1 MALITANDVFPYLV
15 GGIAEASKTH
25 FRYPYPPLFQQALNK
40 FSVLQLLHGKT
51 LSPELKD
58 LLTLFEE
65 PIDTWWP
72 GALPQEVERQMGK
85 VFTLMY
91 DGQPDGWVW
100 RYLRERGAKLLA
112 PESLQYFQ
120 ADIDQSAIIEVMN
133 FCRAVNPP
141 RTDIY
146 IAVRRFLIEHPWTTL
161 SDLQQSLGS
170 FPQIPMQLLNS
181 FYETPDVFRRYALR
195 NGSYW
200 LCPHCD
206 GILSWE
212 EQEPLPQCARHSV
225 CGRLFPG
232 YQGMQ
237 PCAERI
243 DLLRLKWGIHRR
255 VCIPGIPELKLFR
268 WLETKKTLR
277 CGLDDVLLW
286 PGVDQY
292 DLQLLFAG
300 GEVWAV
306 DVKDYE
312 NPSELFHKIHQ
323 DTLPKLGTLD
333 WKRGLYVVPQYRIAW
348 NKRYIQ
354 QVHQAA
360 NRQKG
365 KPLLPAGIEIVS
377 EERFRE
383 RVLEQIQKCS
393 SFTTP

>member
-1 MALITANDVFPYLV
+1 MALVTADDVFPYLV

-40 FSVLQLLHGKT
+40 LSVLQLLCGKT
-51 LSPELKD
+51 LPTESRD
-58 LLTLFEE
+58 LLALFED
-65 PIDTWWP
+65 PIGTWWP
-72 GALPQEVERQMGK
+72 GSLPSEVEQQMGR

-91 DGQPDGWVW
+91 DGQPDGWIW
-100 RYLRERGAKLLA
+100 RYLRERGMKLLS

-133 FCRAVNPP
+133 LCKSVNPP

-146 IAVRRFLIEHPWTTL
+146 TAVRRFLIERPWTTL
-161 SDLQQSLGS
+161 SDLQQVLGS
-170 FPQIPMQLLNS
+170 FPQIPMQLINS
-181 FYETPDVFRRYALR
+181 FYETPDVFRHHAKRD
-195 NGSYW
+195 GSYW
-200 LCPHCD
+200 LCPHCN

-212 EQEPLPQCARHSV
+212 EHEPLPQCARHSV

-232 YQGMQ
+232 YQGKK
-237 PCAERI
+237 PLAERI

-255 VCIPGIPELKLFR
+255 VCIPGIPELKLFT
-268 WLETKKTLR
+268 WLEKQKAPG

-292 DLQLLFAG
+292 DLQLRFTG

-312 NPSELFHKIHQ
+312 NPAELFHKVQQ
-323 DTLPKLGTLD
+323 DTLSKLGDLD
-333 WKRGLYVVPQYRIAW
+333 WRKGFYVVPQYRIAW
-348 NKRYIQ
+348 NSRYIRSA
-354 QVHQAA
+354 HQAG
-360 NRQKG
+360 NKQKG
-365 KPLLPAGIEIVS
+365 KRLLPADIEIVN

-383 RVLEQIQKCS
+383 RVREQIRKCS
-393 SFTTP
+393 SLTTP